1 MVISVINIPIRTNGG
16 HEREVA
22 EFQPVL
28 SNCFTIRPVTDT
40 FADSGRPSVQETL
53 IHTGFDSL
61 NIDLTRINT
70 D

>member
-40 FADSGRPSVQETL
+40 FADSGRPSGEQTL
-53 IHTGFDSL
+53 LNKGF
-61 NIDLTRINT
+61 N
-70 D
+70 